1 MSSLCDIFPDDPSC
15 APPEPEPQPDPEP
28 EDEDPEPEDE
38 TGGDE
43 GEGEEGEAEGEG
55 EEGGE
60 EEAEAKV
67 QEFGAAAE
75 AAVKDWWFVRA
86 VSGYAM
92 INPMQAH
99 IALGMGA
106 LSYGVSGLMEVIRYR
121 SDSKY
126 YDGYKMTGKTEYFK
140 LSDQIRNFASM
151 GIGLT
156 LGITSILAA
165 FGIAVGVNAMLW
177 GWLGLA
183 AWLAGSAVSV
193 IRFLAYDDAYGQK
206 KDAVNASMAKSVME
220 AVKVDGIRDSVMD
233 TSMALTMFGAAESL
247 AFEYWNM
254 TSDEDQ
260 AAAIGEWEAAAS
272 ELAKGVAEMRESAG
286 LTMKAGAEE
295 AEEEEGEGEEGAEE
309 GEEGEEGAEEG
320 DEEAA
325 EDE

>member
-1 MSSLCDIFPDDPSC
+1 MSLCDIFPDDPSC

-28 EDEDPEPEDE
+28 EDEESEPEDE
-38 TGGDE
+38 VVDE
-43 GEGEEGEAEGEG
+43 EGGEEEAEGEG

-60 EEAEAKV
+60 EEAEEKV

-92 INPMQAH
+92 INPMQDH

-106 LSYGVSGLMEVIRYR
+106 LSYGMSGLLEVIRYR
-121 SDSKY
+121 SDSKF
-126 YDGYKMTGKTEYFK
+126 YDSYKMTGKTEYFK
-140 LSDQIRNFASM
+140 LSDQIRNFASL

-165 FGIAVGVNAMLW
+165 FGIATGVNAMLW
-177 GWLGLA
+177 GILGLA
-183 AWLAGSAVSV
+183 AWAAGGAVSV

-206 KDAVNASMAKSVME
+206 KDATNGAIAKTIMS
-220 AVKVDGIRDSVMD
+220 AIKTDGIRDSVMD

-254 TSDEDQ
+254 TSDADQ
-260 AAAIGEWEAAAS
+260 ATAIGEWEEAAA
-272 ELAKGVAEMRESAG
+272 ELAKGVAEMRETAG
-286 LTMKAGAEE
+286 LTMKAGGEE
-295 AEEEEGEGEEGAEE
+295 AEEEEGAEEGEEGAEE

-325 EDE
+325 EED

>member
-15 APPEPEPQPDPEP
+15 AAPEPEPTPEP
-28 EDEDPEPEDE
+28 EPEVEESEPE
-38 TGGDE
+38 
-43 GEGEEGEAEGEG
+43 EEVVD

-60 EEAEAKV
+60 EEGAEGEEGAEEEAEVKV

-106 LSYGVSGLMEVIRYR
+106 LSYGMSGLLEVIRYR

-126 YDGYKMTGKTEYFK
+126 YDSYKMTGKTEYYK
-140 LSDQIRNFASM
+140 LADQIRNFASL

-165 FGIAVGVNAMLW
+165 FGIATGVNAMLW

-183 AWLAGSAVSV
+183 AWAAGTAVSV
-193 IRFLAYDDAYGQK
+193 IRFLAYVDAYGQK
-206 KDAVNASMAKSVME
+206 KDATNGTIAKS
-220 AVKVDGIRDSVMD
+220 I
-233 TSMALTMFGAAESL
+233 
-247 AFEYWNM
+247 
-254 TSDEDQ
+254 
-260 AAAIGEWEAAAS
+260 
-272 ELAKGVAEMRESAG
+272 
-286 LTMKAGAEE
+286 
-295 AEEEEGEGEEGAEE
+295 
-309 GEEGEEGAEEG
+309 
-320 DEEAA
+320 
-325 EDE
+325 